1 MCSGNMTK
9 TKALGAIIS
18 LTALILAIT
27 HSACKAMLSSAYFA
41 MLCRS
46 PLDFGIS
53 LVLAIVY
60 SHTNDQSYLPA
71 IALFILVLLSAI
83 LTFPLGWLA
92 LWLCGH
98 FNQPWLILPGVLLN
112 ALLWCWLLVRLGRN
126 TRRLQPEEPRT

>member
-1 MCSGNMTK
+1 MTK
-9 TKALGAIIS
+9 TKAIGAIIS
-18 LTALILAIT
+18 LTALILALT
-27 HSACKAMLSSAYFA
+27 HSACKAMLSGGYFA

-53 LVLAIVY
+53 LVLAFVY

-92 LWLCGH
+92 LWLGGQ
-98 FNQPWLILPGVLLN
+98 FNQPWLILPGVLAN
-112 ALLWCWLLVRLGRN
+112 AILWGWLLVCLGRN
-126 TRRLQPEEPRT
+126 TKRIQPEEPRA